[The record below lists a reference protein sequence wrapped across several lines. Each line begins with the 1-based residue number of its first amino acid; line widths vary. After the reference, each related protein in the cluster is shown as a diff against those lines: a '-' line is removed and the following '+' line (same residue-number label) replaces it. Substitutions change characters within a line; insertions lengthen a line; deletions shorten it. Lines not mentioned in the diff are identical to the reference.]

1 MRFWQVVSFS
11 EPEQLPGI
19 ARAAEEAGFD
29 GVLLSDHLFFPGRL
43 ESRYPYS
50 EDGRPGFDGRTPFP
64 EPWTT
69 ISAMAARTSRLHFG
83 TMVYILPLRHPL
95 EVARL
100 VGTTALLA
108 GGRVMLGCGAGWI
121 REEFEA
127 VGADFHTRGRRMDEI
142 IPLLRKLWTG
152 EMVEHR
158 GESYRLGPLQM
169 SPPPPGPVPIYVGG
183 LSAAALRRA
192 ATLGDGWIGTGQTPE
207 EAAALLGRLRE
218 LRREAGRAA
227 DPFDTIVPLAAPP
240 DPDLLR
246 RLEEEHGLSS
256 TTAWPFTYT
265 LGPRSTLEQKRDAM
279 LRFGEEIIAR
289 VNRDRSPVRRDRPPP
304 SGGAPSPPRA

>member
-1 MRFWQVVSFS
+1 MRFWQVASFS

-29 GVLLSDHLFFPGRL
+29 GLLLSDHLFFPGRL

-50 EDGRPGFDGRTPFP
+50 EDGRPGFDGHTPFP
-64 EPWTT
+64 EPWTA
-69 ISAMAARTSRLHFG
+69 IAAMAAHTTRLHFG

-95 EVARL
+95 EVAKA
-100 VGTTALLA
+100 VGTAALLS
-108 GGRVMLGCGAGWI
+108 GGRVVLGCGAGWI

-142 IPLLRKLWTG
+142 IPLLRELWTG
-152 EMVEHR
+152 EMVTHR
-158 GESYRLGPLQM
+158 GEHYTLGPLQM
-169 SPPPPGPVPIYVGG
+169 SPAPPAAVPIYVGG
-183 LSAAALRRA
+183 LSPAALRRA

-207 EAAALLGRLRE
+207 QAEALLARLAA
-218 LRREAGRAA
+218 LRREAGRGEQ
-227 DPFDTIVPLAAPP
+227 PFDAIVPLAVPP
-240 DPDLLR
+240 EPDTLR
-246 RLEEEHGLSS
+246 RLEAEHGMTS

-265 LGPRSTLEQKRDAM
+265 LGPSSTLEQKRDAM

-289 VNRDRSPVRRDRPPP
+289 VNR
-304 SGGAPSPPRA
+304 G

>member
-1 MRFWQVVSFS
+1 MKFWQVVSFS

-19 ARAAEEAGFD
+19 ARAAEEAGFH

-69 ISAMAARTSRLHFG
+69 ISALAAHTRRLHFG

-95 EVARL
+95 EVAKL
-100 VGTTALLA
+100 VGTAALLA

-121 REEFEA
+121 REEFDA
-127 VGADFHTRGRRMDEI
+127 VGSDFRTRGRRMNEI

-158 GESYRLGPLQM
+158 GEHYRLGPLQM
-169 SPPPPGPVPIYVGG
+169 SPPPPAPVPIYVGG
-183 LSAAALRRA
+183 LSPAALRRA
-192 ATLGDGWIGTGQTPE
+192 ASLGDGWIGTGQSPE
-207 EAAALLGRLRE
+207 EAAEILSLLRTLRH
-218 LRREAGRAA
+218 EAGRDI
-227 DPFDTIVPLAAPP
+227 DPFDAIVPLTTPP
-240 DPDLLR
+240 EPDTLR
-246 RLEEEHGLSS
+246 RLEAEHGLTS

-265 LGPRSTLEQKRDAM
+265 LGPSSTLEAKRDAM
-279 LRFGEEIIAR
+279 LRFGEEVIAR
-289 VNRDRSPVRRDRPPP
+289 VNRD
-304 SGGAPSPPRA
+304 